1 MKKIYSLLT
10 VFLTILVLIAS
21 GCMGINDYETSQS
34 SDRASNIA
42 YEEEAAYYPVDG
54 VSEEADYGGAGTGSA
69 NRKTITTVEMSIEV
83 DDAAAT
89 IDTITDAT
97 IASGGYVSS
106 SSVYDLNYNSDTR
119 KAGYI
124 TVRVPES
131 DYPVFLE
138 TVEGLGDVQSKSV
151 SGQDVTEEYIDVSAR
166 LENLRNQEV
175 RLNEILNMST
185 TVEEVLSVEKELER
199 VRGDIESLTGRL
211 EYLDNRIE
219 FTTIN
224 IRVTEPSPINQSWG
238 LRDALSESVQGFISM
253 VNALIVL
260 AGYLLPIVILLTLL
274 GGLVIGIRRMAKR

>member
-274 GGLVIGIRRMAKR
+274 GGLVIGIRRMVRR

>member
-10 VFLTILVLIAS
+10 IFLTILVLIAS

-274 GGLVIGIRRMAKR
+274 GGLVIGIRRIAKR